1 MSTILLVED
10 DAMNRDMIARYLG
23 MHDYRVITAGDG
35 ANAVLL
41 ARKARP
47 NLILMDMG
55 LPILNGWQAT
65 HRLKTAPET
74 RSIPIIALTA
84 FAMAEDRTKCLAVG
98 CDAFESKP
106 VNFDRLLATMR
117 QLLAT
122 HEVGNMPTSRQLQN
136 TLVLRPS

>member
-1 MSTILLVED
+1 MGAVLLVED
-10 DAMNRDMIARYLG
+10 DTMNREMIARYLKMSG
-23 MHDYRVITAGDG
+23 YQVISAGDG

-47 NLILMDMG
+47 SLILMDMG

-65 HRLKTAPET
+65 HRIKTTPET
-74 RSIPIIALTA
+74 QNIPIIALTA
-84 FAMAEDRTKCLAVG
+84 FAMAEDRAKCFAVG

-117 QLLAT
+117 QLLPHDTAA
-122 HEVGNMPTSRQLQN
+122 NSQPTGSC
-136 TLVLRPS
+136 

>member
-1 MSTILLVED
+1 MTTILLVED
-10 DAMNRDMIARYLG
+10 DTMNREMIARHLQLEGY
-23 MHDYRVITAGDG
+23 DIISAGDG

-41 ARKARP
+41 GKKSLP

-65 HRLKTAPET
+65 HRLKTSPET
-74 RSIPIIALTA
+74 RNIPIIALTA
-84 FAMAEDRTKCLAVG
+84 FALAEDRAKCFAVG

-117 QLLAT
+117 KLLAQ
-122 HEVGNMPTSRQLQN
+122 ESESPG
-136 TLVLRPS
+136 

>member
-1 MSTILLVED
+1 MMTVLLVED
-10 DAMNRDMIARYLG
+10 DVMNREMIARYLKMAG
-23 MHDYRVITAGDG
+23 YEVISAGDG

-65 HRLKTAPET
+65 HRLKTSPET
-74 RSIPIIALTA
+74 KSIPIVALTA
-84 FAMAEDRTKCLAVG
+84 FAMAEDRAKCSAVG
-98 CDAFESKP
+98 CDGFESKP

-117 QLLAT
+117 QLLSPDAMAISKSA
-122 HEVGNMPTSRQLQN
+122 NN
-136 TLVLRPS
+136 C

>member
-55 LPILNGWQAT
+55 LPIMNGWQAT
-65 HRLKTAPET
+65 HRLKAAPET
-74 RSIPIIALTA
+74 RAIPIIALTA
-84 FAMAEDRTKCLAVG
+84 YALTEDRAKCLNVG
-98 CDAFESKP
+98 CDEYEAKP
-106 VNFDRLLATMR
+106 VNFPRLLAKMHR
-117 QLLAT
+117 LLEHAPQAGT
-122 HEVGNMPTSRQLQN
+122 QEEAV
-136 TLVLRPS
+136 

>member
-23 MHDYRVITAGDG
+23 LHGYRVITAGDG

-65 HRLKTAPET
+65 HRLKTAAET

-84 FAMAEDRTKCLAVG
+84 FAMAEDRAKCLAVG

-122 HEVGNMPTSRQLQN
+122 DEVGNMPTSRQLQN
-136 TLVLRPS
+136 ALV

>member
-10 DAMNRDMIARYLG
+10 DAMNRDMIDRYLVRQG
-23 MHDYRVITAGDG
+23 YNVISAGDG

-47 NLILMDMG
+47 DLILMDMG

-65 HRLKTAPET
+65 HRLKTEPQT
-74 RSIPIIALTA
+74 RNIPVIALTA
-84 FAMAEDRTKCLAVG
+84 FAMPEERIRCFAVG

-106 VNFDRLLATMR
+106 VNFDRLLVIMQ
-117 QLLAT
+117 QLLS
-122 HEVGNMPTSRQLQN
+122 NDKPTAGQGAGKS
-136 TLVLRPS
+136 

>member
-10 DAMNRDMIARYLG
+10 DALIRDMIARYLANDG
-23 MHDYRVITAGDG
+23 YQVISAGDG

-41 ARKARP
+41 ARKAHP

-65 HRLKTAPET
+65 HRIKTAPET

-84 FAMAEDRTKCLAVG
+84 FVMAEDRTKCFAVG

-106 VNFDRLLATMR
+106 VNFDRLLATIR
-117 QLLAT
+117 QLL
-122 HEVGNMPTSRQLQN
+122 SREQ
-136 TLVLRPS
+136 

>member
-1 MSTILLVED
+1 MITILLVED
-10 DAMNRDMIARYLG
+10 DAMNRDMIARYLAL
-23 MHDYRVITAGDG
+23 HSYHVISAGDG
-35 ANAVLL
+35 AKAVLL
-41 ARKARP
+41 ARKEFP

-84 FAMAEDRTKCLAVG
+84 FAMAEDRARCLAVG

-106 VNFDRLLATMR
+106 VNFERLLTTMQ
-117 QLLAT
+117 QLLSDDIYAAP
-122 HEVGNMPTSRQLQN
+122 HSPTAHYRQ
-136 TLVLRPS
+136 

>member
-1 MSTILLVED
+1 MTTVLLVED
-10 DAMNRDMIARYLG
+10 DAMNRDMIARYLA
-23 MHDYRVITAGDG
+23 MHGYHVISAGDG

-41 ARKARP
+41 ARKACP

-74 RSIPIIALTA
+74 RCIPIIALTA
-84 FAMAEDRTKCLAVG
+84 FAMSEDRAKCLQVG

-106 VNFDRLLATMR
+106 VNFDRLLATMQ
-117 QLLAT
+117 QLLSTDKWAT
-122 HEVGNMPTSRQLQN
+122 S
-136 TLVLRPS
+136 

>member
-1 MSTILLVED
+1 MITVLLVED
-10 DAMNRDMIARYLG
+10 DAMNREMIARYLKMAG
-23 MHDYRVITAGDG
+23 YEVISAGDG
-35 ANAVLL
+35 ANGVLL
-41 ARKARP
+41 GRKARP

-65 HRLKTAPET
+65 HRLKTSPET

-84 FAMAEDRTKCLAVG
+84 FAMAEDRAKCSAVG

-117 QLLAT
+117 QLLSPDADAT
-122 HEVGNMPTSRQLQN
+122 CQPAS
-136 TLVLRPS
+136 SC

>member
-10 DAMNRDMIARYLG
+10 DAMNRDMIARYLT
-23 MHDYRVITAGDG
+23 MHDYHVITAGDG

-47 NLILMDMG
+47 SLILMDMG

-84 FAMAEDRTKCLAVG
+84 FAMAEDRTKCLAMG

-117 QLLAT
+117 RLLAT
-122 HEVGNMPTSRQLQN
+122 DEVGDIPTSRRLLN
-136 TLVLRPS
+136 TPV